1 MRSELNTSSSH
12 VPMPPATLS
21 LPDDDMLFRLLR
33 QLDAA
38 PDAPQ
43 RETAEAL
50 NVSLGRLNALL
61 RSVAAAGLVR
71 VGDRK
76 GPDRRHRFAYALTPR
91 GAAEKARLVDTF
103 LARKLNEY
111 NALHAE
117 LTGTSAQLSPQK
129 HRNTTMQ
136 SHLAPVPELYVS
148 YESAQKLKLEA
159 AELPSWDLTAR
170 QVCDLELLMNG
181 GFNPLKGFM
190 GKDDYEG
197 VVENMR
203 LADGALWPMPIT
215 LDVSEAFAAKVEEG
229 QDIALRDA
237 EGVILAILSISDKF
251 SPDKAREAVK
261 VYGADDLAHPA
272 VNYLHNVAGPIYL
285 GGAITGIQQPVHY
298 DFRARRDTPN
308 ELRAFFRKL
317 GWRRIVAFQT
327 RNPLHR
333 AHQELTFRA
342 AKEAQAN
349 LLIHPVVGMTKP
361 GDVDHFTRVR
371 CYEAVL
377 DKYPAATTTMSLL
390 NLAMRMAGPR
400 EAVWHGLIRKNHG
413 CTHFIVGR
421 DHAGPGK
428 NSAGQD
434 FYGPYDAQV
443 LFKENEAEIGLEMV
457 DFKHMVY
464 VQEKAQYYPAN
475 EVPEGDTVLD
485 ISGTELRRRLREG
498 LDIPEWF
505 SFPEVVK
512 ELRRTSPP
520 RSNQGFTVFFTGLSG
535 SGKSTIAN
543 AIMVKLMEQ
552 GGRPVTLLDGD
563 VVRKHLSSELG
574 FSKEHRDINIR
585 RIGYVASEITKNGG
599 IAICAPIAPYTATR
613 RAVRE
618 MIEAFGAFIEVH
630 VATSLEECEKRDR
643 KGLYKLAREGKIKE
657 FTGISDPYEAPTAA
671 ELVVDT
677 EGMDVDYCAQQ
688 VLLKLESLGLI
699 TA

>member
-1 MRSELNTSSSH
+1 MALSNL
-12 VPMPPATLS
+12 VPI
-21 LPDDDMLFRLLR
+21 
-33 QLDAA
+33 
-38 PDAPQ
+38 
-43 RETAEAL
+43 
-50 NVSLGRLNALL
+50 
-61 RSVAAAGLVR
+61 
-71 VGDRK
+71 
-76 GPDRRHRFAYALTPR
+76 
-91 GAAEKARLVDTF
+91 
-103 LARKLNEY
+103 
-111 NALHAE
+111 
-117 LTGTSAQLSPQK
+117 
-129 HRNTTMQ
+129 
-136 SHLAPVPELYVS
+136 PELYVS
-148 YESAQKLKLEA
+148 YDSAQKLKAEA
-159 AELPSWDLTAR
+159 GNLPSWDLTQR
-170 QVCDLELLMNG
+170 QICDLELLMNG
-181 GFNPLKGFM
+181 GFYPLKGFLSEA
-190 GKDDYEG
+190 DTNG

-203 LADGALWPMPIT
+203 LSDGSLWPMPIN
-215 LDVSEAFAAKVEEG
+215 LDVSQAFADKVEPG

-237 EGVILAILSISDKF
+237 EGVILAILSVTDKWL
-251 SPDKAREAVK
+251 PNKPREAEM

-272 VNYLHNVAGPIYL
+272 VNYLHHQAGAVYL
-285 GGAITGIQQPVHY
+285 GGPITGIQQPVHY
-298 DFRARRDTPN
+298 DFKARRDTPN
-308 ELRAFFRKL
+308 ELRAYFRKV
-317 GWRRIVAFQT
+317 GWRKIVAFQT

-342 AKEAQAN
+342 AREAEAN

-371 CYEAVL
+371 CYEAVI
-377 DKYPAATTTMSLL
+377 DKYPASTTTMSLL

-400 EAVWHGLIRKNHG
+400 EAVWHGIIRRNHG

-428 NSAGQD
+428 NSAGND

-443 LFKENEAEIGLEMV
+443 LFKEHEAEIGVTMV

-475 EVPEGDTVLD
+475 EIPEGSTVLD

-498 LDIPEWF
+498 IDIPEWF
-505 SFPEVVK
+505 SFPEVVTQ
-512 ELRRTSPP
+512 LRKTSPA
-520 RSNQGFTVFFTGLSG
+520 RNKQGFTVFFTGLSG

-543 AIMVKLMEQ
+543 ALMVKLMEM

-574 FSKEHRDINIR
+574 FSKEHRDINIK

-630 VATSLEECEKRDR
+630 VATSVEECERRDR

-657 FTGISDPYEAPTAA
+657 FTGISDPYEVPTKA
-671 ELVVDT
+671 EIVVDT
-677 EGMDVDYCAQQ
+677 ENVDVDHCAHQ
-688 VLLKLESLGLI
+688 VILKLEQMGLI
-699 TA
+699 GG

>member
-1 MRSELNTSSSH
+1 M
-12 VPMPPATLS
+12 S
-21 LPDDDMLFRLLR
+21 L
-33 QLDAA
+33 
-38 PDAPQ
+38 
-43 RETAEAL
+43 
-50 NVSLGRLNALL
+50 
-61 RSVAAAGLVR
+61 
-71 VGDRK
+71 
-76 GPDRRHRFAYALTPR
+76 
-91 GAAEKARLVDTF
+91 
-103 LARKLNEY
+103 
-111 NALHAE
+111 
-117 LTGTSAQLSPQK
+117 
-129 HRNTTMQ
+129 TT
-136 SHLAPVPELYVS
+136 LAPIPELYVS
-148 YESAQKLKLEA
+148 YESAQKLKVEA
-159 AELPSWDLTAR
+159 GHLPSWDLTPR
-170 QVCDLELLMNG
+170 QICDLELLMNG
-181 GFNPLKGFM
+181 GFNPLKGFLSEV
-190 GKDDYEG
+190 DYNG
-197 VVENMR
+197 VVDKMR
-203 LADGALWPMPIT
+203 LADGTLWPMPIT
-215 LDVSEAFAAKVEEG
+215 LDVSEAFSAQIEPG
-229 QDIALRDA
+229 QDIALRDQ
-237 EGVILAILSISDKF
+237 EGVILAIMSISDKWV
-251 SPDKAREAVK
+251 PNKAHEAEQ

-272 VNYLHNVAGPIYL
+272 VNYLHHQAGPVYL
-285 GGAITGIQQPVHY
+285 GGPITGIQQPVHY
-298 DFRARRDTPN
+298 DFKMRRDTPN
-308 ELRAFFRKL
+308 ELRAFFRKM
-317 GWRRIVAFQT
+317 GWRKVVAFQT

-342 AKEAQAN
+342 AREAQAN

-377 DKYPAATTTMSLL
+377 DQYPSSTTTMSLL

-428 NSAGQD
+428 NSQGVD
-434 FYGPYDAQV
+434 FYGPYDAQT
-443 LFKENEAEIGLEMV
+443 LFKEHEAEIGLQMV

-475 EVPEGDTVLD
+475 EVPDGGTVLD

-505 SFPEVVK
+505 SFPQVVS
-512 ELRRTSPP
+512 ELRKTSPA
-520 RSNQGFTVFFTGLSG
+520 RSKQGFTVFFTGLSG

-543 AIMVKLMEQ
+543 ALMVKLMEM

-574 FSKEHRDINIR
+574 FSKEHRDINIK

-630 VATSLEECEKRDR
+630 VATSIEECERRDR

-657 FTGISDPYEAPTAA
+657 FTGISDPYEVPTHA

-677 EGMDVDYCAQQ
+677 ENVDVDHCAHQ
-688 VLLKLESLGLI
+688 VVLKLESMGLI
-699 TA
+699 KG

>member
-1 MRSELNTSSSH
+1 MA
-12 VPMPPATLS
+12 MPHH
-21 LPDDDMLFRLLR
+21 
-33 QLDAA
+33 A
-38 PDAPQ
+38 PI
-43 RETAEAL
+43 
-50 NVSLGRLNALL
+50 
-61 RSVAAAGLVR
+61 
-71 VGDRK
+71 
-76 GPDRRHRFAYALTPR
+76 
-91 GAAEKARLVDTF
+91 
-103 LARKLNEY
+103 
-111 NALHAE
+111 
-117 LTGTSAQLSPQK
+117 
-129 HRNTTMQ
+129 
-136 SHLAPVPELYVS
+136 PELYVS
-148 YESAQKLKLEA
+148 YDSAQKLKVEA
-159 AELPSWDLTAR
+159 AELPSWDLTPR
-170 QVCDLELLMNG
+170 QICDLELLMNG
-181 GFNPLKGFM
+181 GFNPLKGFL
-190 GKDDYEG
+190 GQEDYDS

-203 LADGALWPMPIT
+203 LADGSLWPMPIT
-215 LDVSEAFAAKVEEG
+215 LDVSEGFAETIEAGK
-229 QDIALRDA
+229 DIALRDQ
-237 EGVILAILSISDKF
+237 EGVILAILSISDKWV
-251 SPDKAREAVK
+251 PNKAREAEK
-261 VYGADDLAHPA
+261 VFGADDIAHPA
-272 VNYLHNVAGPIYL
+272 VNYLHNVAGPVYL
-285 GGAITGIQQPVHY
+285 GGAITGIQPPTHY

-308 ELRAFFRKL
+308 ELRAYFRKL

-349 LLIHPVVGMTKP
+349 LLINPVVGMTKP

-377 DKYPAATTTMSLL
+377 DKYPTATTTMSLL

-413 CTHFIVGR
+413 CSHFIVGR

-428 NSAGQD
+428 NSQGED

-443 LFKENEAEIGLEMV
+443 LFKEHEEEIGLEMV

-464 VQEKAQYYPAN
+464 VQERAQYYPAN
-475 EVPEGDTVLD
+475 EVPEGTTVLD
-485 ISGTELRRRLREG
+485 ISGTELRRRLAEG

-512 ELRRTSPP
+512 ELRRTRPP

-543 AIMVKLMEQ
+543 AMMVKLMEM
-552 GGRPVTLLDGD
+552 GGRPVTILDGD

-613 RAVRE
+613 RSVRE
-618 MIEAFGAFIEVH
+618 MVEAFGAFVEVH
-630 VATSLEECEKRDR
+630 VATSLEECERRDR

-657 FTGISDPYEAPTAA
+657 FTGISDPYEAPETP
-671 ELVVDT
+671 ELRVDT
-677 EGMDVDYCAQQ
+677 EGTEVDYCAQQ
-688 VLLKLESLGLI
+688 VLLKLESMGLI
-699 TA
+699 TANPT